1 MPNAKKVVLVSKGGY
16 NPSHNDFLRSLIKR
30 RICLFCAVGKD
41 CVLWEDVMDELVVG
55 PTGEYVWH
63 VTTTSHPNE
72 SIEDVVEFAKLFL
85 LTEPTTVEV
94 IEV

>member
-16 NPSHNDFLRSLIKR
+16 NTSHNDVLQSLIER

-41 CVLWEDVMDELVVG
+41 CELWEDVMDELAVG
-55 PTGEYVWH
+55 PSGEYAWH

-72 SIEDVVEFAKLFL
+72 SIEEVIEFAKLFHL
-85 LTEPTTVEV
+85 DEPTSVEI